1 MKKGKSIKINGF
13 KDFKINYGT
22 VDFKSMKSIYLVIQ
36 AWVEPITDLESWS
49 SVVNTLRRDIKHKLL
64 DSIDLNIF
72 NGRTIVDLD
81 LRTSGIQEGKRSFMN
96 LEITLF
102 LDEYID
108 FKSEQLKKSLTTIC
122 NILQKIVLNPTGI
135 FHFIFQRW
143 DHPLK
148 CWFKSYL
155 CI

>member
-122 NILQKIVLNPTGI
+122 KYITKNS
-135 FHFIFQRW
+135 
-143 DHPLK
+143 
-148 CWFKSYL
+148 FKSNRYFSFHL
-155 CI
+155 SKMETPVKLLV

>member
-1 MKKGKSIKINGF
+1 MKGF
-13 KDFKINYGT
+13 YYGT

-122 NILQKIVLNPTGI
+122 KYITKNS
-135 FHFIFQRW
+135 
-143 DHPLK
+143 
-148 CWFKSYL
+148 FKSNRYFSFHL
-155 CI
+155 SKMETSVKLLV

>member
-122 NILQKIVLNPTGI
+122 KYITKNS
-135 FHFIFQRW
+135 
-143 DHPLK
+143 
-148 CWFKSYL
+148 FKSNRYFSFHL
-155 CI
+155 SKMGSPVKMLV

>member
-64 DSIDLNIF
+64 ESIDLNIF

-122 NILQKIVLNPTGI
+122 KYITKNS
-135 FHFIFQRW
+135 
-143 DHPLK
+143 
-148 CWFKSYL
+148 FKSNRYFSFHL
-155 CI
+155 SKMETPVKLLV

>member
-1 MKKGKSIKINGF
+1 
-13 KDFKINYGT
+13 
-22 VDFKSMKSIYLVIQ
+22 MKSIYLTIQ
-36 AWVEPITDLESWS
+36 SWIEPITDLESWT

-64 DSIDLNIF
+64 DVIDPKIF

-108 FKSEQLKKSLTTIC
+108 FKSDDLKKSLQNIC
-122 NILQKIVLNPTGI
+122 KHVIKNSFNKN
-135 FHFIFQRW
+135 R
-143 DHPLK
+143 
-148 CWFKSYL
+148 
-155 CI
+155 

>member
-102 LDEYID
+102 
-108 FKSEQLKKSLTTIC
+108 
-122 NILQKIVLNPTGI
+122 
-135 FHFIFQRW
+135 
-143 DHPLK
+143 
-148 CWFKSYL
+148 
-155 CI
+155 

>member
-36 AWVEPITDLESWS
+36 AWVEPITDLESGS
-49 SVVNTLRRDIKHKLL
+49 AVVNTLRRDIKHKLL

-122 NILQKIVLNPTGI
+122 KYITKNS
-135 FHFIFQRW
+135 
-143 DHPLK
+143 
-148 CWFKSYL
+148 FKSNRYFSFHL
-155 CI
+155 SKMETPVKLLA

>member
-122 NILQKIVLNPTGI
+122 KYITKNS
-135 FHFIFQRW
+135 
-143 DHPLK
+143 
-148 CWFKSYL
+148 FKSNRYFSFHL
-155 CI
+155 SKMETPVKLLA

>member
-122 NILQKIVLNPTGI
+122 KYITKNS
-135 FHFIFQRW
+135 
-143 DHPLK
+143 
-148 CWFKSYL
+148 FKSNRYFSFHL
-155 CI
+155 SKMETPVKLVV

>member
-36 AWVEPITDLESWS
+36 ACVEPITDLESWS

-122 NILQKIVLNPTGI
+122 KYITKNS
-135 FHFIFQRW
+135 
-143 DHPLK
+143 
-148 CWFKSYL
+148 FKSNRYFSFHL
-155 CI
+155 SKMETPVKLLV

>member
-36 AWVEPITDLESWS
+36 SWIEPITDLESWS
-49 SVVNTLRRDIKHKLL
+49 SVVNNLRRDVKHKLL
-64 DSIDLNIF
+64 DSIDINLF
-72 NGRTIVDLD
+72 NSRTIVDLD
-81 LRTSGIQEGKRSFMN
+81 IRTSGIQEGKRSFMH

-108 FKSEQLKKSLTTIC
+108 FKSDELKKSLTNIC
-122 NILQKIVLNPTGI
+122 KYITK
-135 FHFIFQRW
+135 
-143 DHPLK
+143 K
-148 CWFKSYL
+148 SFKSNKYFSFHL
-155 CI
+155 TKMTSDLTLLV

>member
-13 KDFKINYGT
+13 KDYKINYGT
-22 VDFKSMKSIYLVIQ
+22 VDFKSMKSIYLTIQ
-36 AWVEPITDLESWS
+36 SWIEPITDLESWT

-64 DSIDLNIF
+64 DVIDPKIF

-108 FKSEQLKKSLTTIC
+108 FKSDDLKKSLLNIC
-122 NILQKIVLNPTGI
+122 KHVIKNSFNKNRYFSFHLSKSSENTKIIV
-135 FHFIFQRW
+135 
-143 DHPLK
+143 
-148 CWFKSYL
+148 
-155 CI
+155 

>member
-122 NILQKIVLNPTGI
+122 KYITKNS
-135 FHFIFQRW
+135 
-143 DHPLK
+143 
-148 CWFKSYL
+148 FKSNRYFSFHL
-155 CI
+155 SKMSTPVKLLV

>member
-122 NILQKIVLNPTGI
+122 KYITKNS
-135 FHFIFQRW
+135 
-143 DHPLK
+143 
-148 CWFKSYL
+148 FKSNRYFSFHL
-155 CI
+155 SKMETPVKMLV

>member
-1 MKKGKSIKINGF
+1 
-13 KDFKINYGT
+13 
-22 VDFKSMKSIYLVIQ
+22 
-36 AWVEPITDLESWS
+36 
-49 SVVNTLRRDIKHKLL
+49 VVNTLRRDIKHKLL

-122 NILQKIVLNPTGI
+122 KYITKNS
-135 FHFIFQRW
+135 
-143 DHPLK
+143 
-148 CWFKSYL
+148 FKSNRYFSFHL
-155 CI
+155 SKMETPVKLLV

>member
-122 NILQKIVLNPTGI
+122 KYITKNN
-135 FHFIFQRW
+135 
-143 DHPLK
+143 
-148 CWFKSYL
+148 FKSNRYFSFHL
-155 CI
+155 SKMETPVKLLV

>member
-108 FKSEQLKKSLTTIC
+108 FKSEQLKKSLQIPNVSLLTDNSLK
-122 NILQKIVLNPTGI
+122 NIMSV
-135 FHFIFQRW
+135 R
-143 DHPLK
+143 
-148 CWFKSYL
+148 
-155 CI
+155 